1 MADDDGKTKSSAAPK
16 NEIAVKKEVAAKK
29 DESQPKDKTASD
41 VDLSKPV
48 RDEKATSSTSNYSR
62 GEGQKPVSKAYK
74 DNWNAIYGKRK
85 RRSRSSNWSQW
96 SSNGGA
102 ELT

>member
-1 MADDDGKTKSSAAPK
+1 MAGDDGKTKSSAAPK
-16 NEIAVKKEVAAKK
+16 NEIAVKKEVAAKQ
-29 DESQPKDKTASD
+29 DESRPKDKTASD

-48 RDEKATSSTSNYSR
+48 RDEKAASSTSNYSR
-62 GEGQKPVSKAYK
+62 ARAKNRFQKL
-74 DNWNAIYGKRK
+74 IRITGTQFTGKRK
-85 RRSRSSNWSQW
+85 RRSSNWSQW